1 MAEYNMKYLSLKK
14 RLETMKLL
22 VINDSNPDKVNLNI
36 IHLEHI
42 DRLLKDLDARY
53 EELLFLGVI
62 ECEIN
67 KLSEEL

>member
-53 EELLFLGVI
+53 EELLFLGGI
-62 ECEIN
+62 ESEVN